1 MFRNA
6 NNNSYTYPVARLNHI
21 KGKWYVLCQRP
32 CALASSIPNQRDLR
46 RSTGTDDESFAK
58 RKQHALAQEIY
69 DLFDQ
74 RQREEQSKHV
84 SVADAFATDAII
96 GLATVF
102 HQRNIPDLKP
112 TTDYQLLSSLKQS
125 CDIYADQVI
134 NAATDDELSDLELL
148 NGIIED
154 SNERL
159 ARAAQHSGK
168 PIQKA
173 APLYMEQKVSAARY
187 RTEAVYNYWADLAY
201 SGCTGAGPSRAKL

>member
-21 KGKWYVLCQRP
+21 KGKWYVIVSVPAHLRH
-32 CALASSIPNQRDLR
+32 LFPNQRDLR
-46 RSTGTDDESFAK
+46 RSTGTHDESFAK

-148 NGIIED
+148 NGIIEAQQQ
-154 SNERL
+154 SGWS
-159 ARAAQHSGK
+159 RAAQH
-168 PIQKA
+168 
-173 APLYMEQKVSAARY
+173 
-187 RTEAVYNYWADLAY
+187 
-201 SGCTGAGPSRAKL
+201 